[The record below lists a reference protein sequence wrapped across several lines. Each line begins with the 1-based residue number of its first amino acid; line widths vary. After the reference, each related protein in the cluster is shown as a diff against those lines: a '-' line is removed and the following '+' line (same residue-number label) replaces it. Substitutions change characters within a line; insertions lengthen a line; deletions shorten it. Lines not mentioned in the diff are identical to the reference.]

1 MKTVRVKIGLS
12 LQMEDGVESGVSA
25 NTDQGELEIL
35 VPLICPRYLHTLEE
49 DQVSGWLEPF
59 YFKPELTRTDQRRM

>member
-49 DQVSGWLEPF
+49 DQVSG
-59 YFKPELTRTDQRRM
+59 

>member
-1 MKTVRVKIGLS
+1 MSEITILLFLLCAMKTVRVTIVLS

-49 DQVSGWLEPF
+49 DQVSG
-59 YFKPELTRTDQRRM
+59 